1 MRRTWSASSTRST
14 IVLDASA
21 IVAAM
26 LTQRAA
32 SRLEA
37 EVGEARPCA
46 PEVVDVEVLSSLRR
60 LVRRGELPEDVAG
73 RLLLSHS
80 RSTVQRV
87 PHATLLPV
95 AWTLRKNL
103 TASDATY
110 VALARSVGARL
121 ITSDARLAGAPG
133 LGIPVT
139 VLPTG

>member
-1 MRRTWSASSTRST
+1 MRQTSPARSSTS
-14 IVLDASA
+14 IVVVDASA

-60 LVRRGELPEDVAG
+60 LVRRGELPEGVAG
-73 RLLLSHS
+73 RLVLSHS
-80 RSTVQRV
+80 RSILRRI
-87 PHATLLPV
+87 PHAALLPV

-110 VALARSVGARL
+110 VALAQSVGARL

-133 LGIPVT
+133 LGVAVT